1 MKGGRFDVLERRL
14 LDVLIRA
21 GLILALAMLC
31 YRIFSPFLVLMVWA
45 LILAVTLYPLHQAL
59 AARMGGRQGWA
70 ATLITAARRRAD
82 RRAHGRAGEF
92 DGRLGA
98 AADRRRAAEH
108 AADSAADA
116 GRRRMAGGRARR
128 STPSGNR
135 RTTTCPRWSRACSR
149 RSVNWPRRRWRWWP
163 ASAAASSKFV
173 AAFIIAGI
181 MMAFGEAGDRASRAI
196 FARIVGAERGDE
208 FTALSVATIRAVAQ
222 GVIGIAFIQ
231 AILVGLC
238 LLVAG
243 VPLAGVLAV
252 VVLVLGIAQVPALI
266 VTLPAIAYLWMSGG
280 YGTVEAAIYSVL
292 LFVAGMADNVLKPLM
307 LGRGVDAPMPV
318 ILLGALGGMATAGIL
333 GLFVGATLLALGY
346 QIFMGWVAANPEAKT
361 ARRRQRRD
369 RGRLK
374 SAGARWQRARGLV
387 RMAVPAA
394 VVLLGGC
401 TTLGPDFRAPQVPW
415 LQGWSGGAWRTL
427 ADEAP
432 RRTRT
437 ARRRMVAP
445 VRRPGA
451 RPAGGRGAAA
461 EPGRAHRR
469 PAHHGGAR
477 PLTRLSSIANRPLA
491 SIRTKPAINTRYR
504 TTVCNR
510 S

>member
-1 MKGGRFDVLERRL
+1 MNDPKPTELSNPGLERRL

-45 LILAVTLYPLHQAL
+45 LILAITLYPLHQAL
-59 AARMGGRQGWA
+59 AAGWA
-70 ATLITAARRRAD
+70 GAGLGGDADHRARHRAD
-82 RRAHGRAGEF
+82 RRAHGGAAEF
-92 DGRLGA
+92 DRRLGA
-98 AADRRRAAEH
+98 RLIEEVQQNTLQIPPP
-108 AADSAADA
+108 
-116 GRRRMAGGRARR
+116 GRA
-128 STPSGNR
+128 SPAG
-135 RTTTCPRWSRACSR
+135 PWSAK
-149 RSVNWPRRRWRWWP
+149 VLAAWEKAHADLP
-163 ASAAASSKFV
+163 ALVKSLQPKIGDLAKTALAMVAAIGGDILKFV

-181 MMAFGEAGDRASRAI
+181 VMAFGEGGDRASRAI

-280 YGTVEAAIYSVL
+280 YGTVEAALYSVL

-318 ILLGALGGMATAGIL
+318 ILLGALGGMAAAGIL

-346 QIFMGWVAANPEAKT
+346 QIFMGWVAANPDAQPPIGDGEPT
-361 ARRRQRRD
+361 
-369 RGRLK
+369 
-374 SAGARWQRARGLV
+374 GA
-387 RMAVPAA
+387 
-394 VVLLGGC
+394 
-401 TTLGPDFRAPQVPW
+401 D
-415 LQGWSGGAWRTL
+415 
-427 ADEAP
+427 
-432 RRTRT
+432 
-437 ARRRMVAP
+437 
-445 VRRPGA
+445 
-451 RPAGGRGAAA
+451 
-461 EPGRAHRR
+461 
-469 PAHHGGAR
+469 
-477 PLTRLSSIANRPLA
+477 
-491 SIRTKPAINTRYR
+491 
-504 TTVCNR
+504 
-510 S
+510 